1 MQLGMATAPASMRE
15 RELEVGRVVLRAVA
29 SRHPFMLRRAAS
41 DVTSLESGPA
51 RRALRRAVE
60 GADASDVAG
69 SVAGLLGWGSV
80 LERHGEYAEAE
91 TAYRAAMPLDEADSC
106 LALHAARAAR
116 KAGRRDAAMALYRHA
131 GEQSAANP
139 RMQLLVRIGEA
150 LVSPDA
156 EGRLSR
162 VLGEARRE
170 GMRDVVAI
178 AREERALVRL
188 SSRRRHAA
196 IRDLLRAAA
205 GFRDSQDRVRVL
217 HRLADLLSAA
227 GDLNAARETLHAALD
242 IATEAQRAHTVQR
255 LRTVA
260 RATGDE
266 VAMRRTRGQGATA
279 MVTLAPARVARGRS
293 VARHVRRLRDTVL
306 SASPAA

>member
-1 MQLGMATAPASMRE
+1 MRE
-15 RELEVGRVVLRAVA
+15 RELEVGRVVLRAVSA
-29 SRHPFMLRRAAS
+29 RHPFLLRRAEGDA
-41 DVTSLESGPA
+41 TALEGGPA
-51 RRALRRAVE
+51 RRPLRRAVE
-60 GADASDVAG
+60 CAQDGDASGA
-69 SVAGLLGWGSV
+69 VAGLLGYGSV
-80 LERHGEYAEAE
+80 LERHGEYVEAE
-91 TAYRAAMPLDEADSC
+91 TVYRAAMALDESDSC

-131 GEQSAANP
+131 GEKSAGNA

-150 LVSPDA
+150 LVSSDP

-162 VLGEARRE
+162 VLAAARRE
-170 GMRDVVAI
+170 GLRDVVAI

-188 SSRRRHAA
+188 YARRRHAA
-196 IRDLLRAAA
+196 VRDLLRAAA

-217 HRLADLLSAA
+217 HRLADLLSAS
-227 GDLNAARETLHAALD
+227 GDLHAARETLHAALD

-260 RATGDE
+260 RAAGDE

-279 MVTLAPARVARGRS
+279 MVTLAPARAAGGRS
-293 VARHVRRLRDTVL
+293 VARHVRRLRDIAL